1 MVGRARMFSSP
12 SLSPLVEGSSTGLG
26 ALWREDP
33 FAKVKAAREAA
44 QLQAMEIP
52 VMRAFIR
59 PRPEQENIPRELL
72 LANGRTP
79 AQVST
84 NASDTSRVYVHLDS
98 RELSLQRL
106 AAGGVHYLYSRV
118 FKLEVY
124 ATPPSATRPEAQ
136 LEARPLEVVH
146 VLPRVISVDSV
157 KGNIVDVRFCRLHHD
172 TKLKVKVPVRV
183 DGTDVSPGLRR
194 GGWLNTV
201 QKTLECSTLGI
212 KIPPFL
218 SANVARLEIGDKIF
232 FQDLNVP
239 QGIRVRM
246 KDPSLPV
253 VMISGKGRKAGA
265 A

>member
-84 NASDTSRVYVHLDS
+84 NASDTSRVRARWHS
-98 RELSLQRL
+98 R
-106 AAGGVHYLYSRV
+106 
-118 FKLEVY
+118 
-124 ATPPSATRPEAQ
+124 PSVAPHPRAQTLLPIVGNPRWDEA
-136 LEARPLEVVH
+136 
-146 VLPRVISVDSV
+146 
-157 KGNIVDVRFCRLHHD
+157 F
-172 TKLKVKVPVRV
+172 VPH
-183 DGTDVSPGLRR
+183 
-194 GGWLNTV
+194 
-201 QKTLECSTLGI
+201 
-212 KIPPFL
+212 
-218 SANVARLEIGDKIF
+218 
-232 FQDLNVP
+232 
-239 QGIRVRM
+239 
-246 KDPSLPV
+246 
-253 VMISGKGRKAGA
+253 
-265 A
+265 